1 MCAEG
6 TVCGAITHFFILG
19 FFFNESGSSGLSG
32 HTLGPH
38 ITIMTVSTTRLN
50 DTIDTL

>member
-1 MCAEG
+1 MCG
-6 TVCGAITHFFILG
+6 RYGVRSNNSFFHFGI
-19 FFFNESGSSGLSG
+19 FFNESGSSGLSG